1 MARAAKSAG
10 GAGVRVF
17 PAQPPEPGRRGFGAT
32 WWGREWV
39 TALEQ
44 TSMDSGRLSRGRSYA
59 RAGAVG
65 EITVKP
71 GRLTAKVRGS
81 APRPYSSGIR
91 LGILTDAEWDRL
103 LDVVAAKALHIAALL
118 DRDMPQ
124 GLVDDAAAAGVHLL
138 PHGSELEPSCSCPD
152 WGYPCKHAAALCY
165 QIARIMDEDPFVLL
179 LMRGRDEPAI
189 MAELHRRN
197 TVRAAVERSA
207 DDQHEHEAAAV
218 PSPRR
223 PKQGTP
229 AREAFAAWPAV
240 AAAADPPPLPDPVA
254 ETGEPAVLDAS
265 EPAPGVDPSALEL
278 LAADAAARAKALLDA
293 YLSAAPEPELAP
305 EREPD
310 RDIPPLIPA
319 LDPRRDAVRLL
330 AGRHHDVDVFA
341 RLVAVSGA
349 EPMQMARGI
358 RAWRHGGPAGLDVL
372 EEPWTPPAD
381 DLARAR
387 ALIAA
392 GWEGEDPP
400 TAKIWRNRWTFAGH
414 GVQLRYGRDGRWYPY
429 LHRDGDWFPSG
440 PPSSDPLTLLTELL
454 DQSPDR
460 PDPEPAPRRASSRS
474 R

>member
-207 DDQHEHEAAAV
+207 DDQHEHDQTSNPLLTESSDEQQLPATLEPDAKADCGRDDEVKLGVVEHIAARPLHKIGGQADADIERQEACQGRT
-218 PSPRR
+218 PGMSGPDSPDDERG
-223 PKQGTP
+223 Q
-229 AREAFAAWPAV
+229 
-240 AAAADPPPLPDPVA
+240 DPLQPA
-254 ETGEPAVLDAS
+254 ETGNATGETV
-265 EPAPGVDPSALEL
+265 G
-278 LAADAAARAKALLDA
+278 
-293 YLSAAPEPELAP
+293 
-305 EREPD
+305 
-310 RDIPPLIPA
+310 
-319 LDPRRDAVRLL
+319 PRRQHVGEKGIAVEDDAQQ
-330 AGRHHDVDVFA
+330 
-341 RLVAVSGA
+341 
-349 EPMQMARGI
+349 EPS
-358 RAWRHGGPAGLDVL
+358 
-372 EEPWTPPAD
+372 
-381 DLARAR
+381 
-387 ALIAA
+387 
-392 GWEGEDPP
+392 EDS
-400 TAKIWRNRWTFAGH
+400 A
-414 GVQLRYGRDGRWYPY
+414 
-429 LHRDGDWFPSG
+429 
-440 PPSSDPLTLLTELL
+440 
-454 DQSPDR
+454 
-460 PDPEPAPRRASSRS
+460 DPEGNGA
-474 R
+474 